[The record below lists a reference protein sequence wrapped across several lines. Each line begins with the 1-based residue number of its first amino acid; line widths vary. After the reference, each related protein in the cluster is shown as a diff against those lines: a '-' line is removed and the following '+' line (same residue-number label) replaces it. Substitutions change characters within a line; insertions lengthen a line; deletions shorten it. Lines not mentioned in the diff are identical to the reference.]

1 MELTIPRLIVSSY
14 KGKSGKTLVTLAI
27 AYALSKAGF
36 NPSLF
41 KAGPDYIDSSLHGLV
56 TASPSRNL
64 DYVLM
69 GYGIIERLRKYSRGS
84 DVALIEGVAGLYDSP
99 SGIDEYGSTAQLSK
113 ILKAPVLLVINGE
126 RINRTAGALIRGLR
140 HFDPSVKLAGVVL
153 TNVASRQVDKLSR
166 IIEEEGLSVVGFIP
180 RDEEVEEVFKY
191 RHLGLMHAREVDR
204 EWLMSVVDRASVNI
218 NAMAILRLAEEY
230 SEPLKLNHNASN
242 PIPII
247 KGTPRIGIM
256 TGRAFT
262 FYYPETIEEA
272 YTLGKVKFINPEK
285 DSELGDIDILLIGGG
300 FPELYAK
307 GLESNRALKS
317 SLRRFIDKG
326 GYLYAECGGLMYLTN
341 SIIYNNNEYEMVG
354 VIDALTVMLNKP
366 IGHGYSSA
374 RVIKDTPIASKGT
387 ELRGHEFH
395 YSKLILKG
403 NYELM
408 LEYERGIGVNGKD
421 GFLINNAY
429 AHYLHIH
436 PYTYSVLNSIV
447 KSWSIKSV
455 TNLRNF

>member
-36 NPSLF
+36 TPSLF
-41 KAGPDYIDSSLHGLV
+41 KTGPDYIDASLHGLI
-56 TASPSRNL
+56 TGSPSRNL

-69 GYGIIERLRKYSRGS
+69 GYGIVERLHRYSRGS
-84 DVALIEGVAGLYDSP
+84 DIALIEGVAGLYDSP

-126 RINRTAGALIRGLR
+126 RINRTAGALVRGLR
-140 HFDPSVKLAGVVL
+140 QFDPDVKLIGAVL

-166 IIEEEGLSVVGFIP
+166 IIEEEGLPVVGFIP

-191 RHLGLMHAREVDR
+191 RHLGLMHAREVDE
-204 EWLMSVVDRASVNI
+204 EWLMNVIEKASAHI
-218 NAMAILRLAEEY
+218 NVEAVLKLAKEQ
-230 SEPLKLNHNASN
+230 SEPVKLSLSINDT
-242 PIPII
+242 IPII
-247 KGTPRIGIM
+247 KGVPRIGIM

-272 YTLGKVKFINPEK
+272 YTLGDVKFIDPER
-285 DSELGDIDILLIGGG
+285 DGELGDIDILLIGGG
-300 FPELYAK
+300 FPEIYAS
-307 GLESNRALKS
+307 GLEGNRALKS
-317 SLRRFIDKG
+317 SVRKFIERG

-341 SIIYNNNEYEMVG
+341 SIIFNNNEYEMVG
-354 VIDALTVMLNKP
+354 AIDASTIMLSKP
-366 IGHGYSSA
+366 IGHGYASA
-374 RVIKDTPIASKGT
+374 MVIKDTPIAPRGT
-387 ELRGHEFH
+387 VLKGHEFH

-403 NYELM
+403 NYELA
-408 LEYERGIGVNGKD
+408 LEYERGFGVNGKD

-447 KSWSIKSV
+447 KSWSLNPTSQP
-455 TNLRNF
+455 